1 MKSPCQ
7 PLAGTVMAG
16 AARCINESP
25 ERAPES
31 RLDSQNEFQGTG
43 AGRKRLDGFSSQDY
57 NRRESREAQ
66 IEVPI

>member
-1 MKSPCQ
+1 MNLQSEYRK
-7 PLAGTVMAG
+7 A
-16 AARCINESP
+16 
-25 ERAPES
+25 
-31 RLDSQNEFQGTG
+31 RLDAQNEFQGTG